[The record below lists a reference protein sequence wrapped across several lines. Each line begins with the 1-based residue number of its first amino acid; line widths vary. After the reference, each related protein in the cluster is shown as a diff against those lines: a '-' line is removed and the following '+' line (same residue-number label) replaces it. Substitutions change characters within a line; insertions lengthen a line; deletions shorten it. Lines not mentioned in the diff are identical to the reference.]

1 MLILTRRL
9 GESIKIGDDVQIT
22 VLAVGGT
29 QVRIGIAAP
38 RNLPVDRAEVHE
50 RKKLGLPPPR
60 KVAAGN
66 EPGSGNA

>member
-29 QVRIGIAAP
+29 QVRIGIDAP
-38 RNLPVDRAEVHE
+38 RSMPVDRSEVHE

-60 KVAAGN
+60 KLERTG
-66 EPGSGNA
+66 EEG